1 MEKTGQERMQFI
13 GFGMGVTAFVVTMN
27 ELPEYADNV
36 KMAHFMA
43 PATYLR
49 HVRTPL
55 AQMGGRF
62 VRQLE
67 VRARFF
73 VHSSVPSVP
82 TQPPTAGASRPRGD
96 GRVAAEPVATATMP
110 PVLLAAH
117 LFGLPHCWR

>member
-1 MEKTGQERMQFI
+1 MEKTGQDKMQFI
-13 GFGMGVTAFVVTMN
+13 GFGMGVTAFVVMMN
-27 ELPEYADNV
+27 ESPEYGDNV

-67 VRARFF
+67 VCFCCSVRLL
-73 VHSSVPSVP
+73 VHSSSILLVKP
-82 TQPPTAGASRPRGD
+82 QPPTADASRPRGA
-96 GRVAAEPVATATMP
+96 GRAAAE
-110 PVLLAAH
+110 
-117 LFGLPHCWR
+117 